1 MSANDRS
8 PGNKRRY
15 DDKISGHMEKASEV
29 NEDFNKIMEDIAK
42 IKSGAV
48 ERSGH
53 PVTLYRYSSVPNFVD
68 AGQFNR
74 NMSGGVLSKPA
85 RVWKEEA
92 AHHIQD
98 HPQDLQQ
105 DHVLQNKSY
114 CIIERSSGLQS
125 NKPIN

>member
-1 MSANDRS
+1 MDQWQVEAACAGAAETKQDLGHHNINHCKQTNLKMSANDRS

-42 IKSGAV
+42 MKSSAV

-68 AGQFNR
+68 AGQIRWVYFIF
-74 NMSGGVLSKPA
+74 VTH
-85 RVWKEEA
+85 V
-92 AHHIQD
+92 D
-98 HPQDLQQ
+98 VHP
-105 DHVLQNKSY
+105 
-114 CIIERSSGLQS
+114 RS
-125 NKPIN
+125 